1 MSMIALRNVTKTYRV
16 SKEVAVTAVHGVSL
30 NVDRGEFVIIT
41 GRSGSGK
48 TTLLNLAAGLARP
61 TSGDV
66 LLNDTNLWRLS
77 DREQSLLRNQKLG
90 FVFQFPSLLPSLNV
104 LENVVLPRTFGVNHT
119 GHDPHERATQ
129 LLGMV
134 GLSDKLAAYPR
145 QLSAGQQQRVVI
157 ARALINEPEVI
168 LADEPTSNLDEQ
180 TEQEIMNLFRD
191 IHRQT
196 GVTIV
201 VVTHTSQLVS
211 YGTRAIQMAG
221 GLIVHQ

>member
-16 SKEVAVTAVHGVSL
+16 SKEVAVMAVHGINL
-30 NVDRGEFVIIT
+30 NVNKGEFVIIT

-119 GHDPHERATQ
+119 GHDPYERATQ
-129 LLGMV
+129 
-134 GLSDKLAAYPR
+134 
-145 QLSAGQQQRVVI
+145 
-157 ARALINEPEVI
+157 
-168 LADEPTSNLDEQ
+168 
-180 TEQEIMNLFRD
+180 
-191 IHRQT
+191 
-196 GVTIV
+196 
-201 VVTHTSQLVS
+201 
-211 YGTRAIQMAG
+211 
-221 GLIVHQ
+221 